1 MKEGCNALKKS
12 IGVLDTT
19 LRDGAQSASVSYTV
33 KDKLKILDILD
44 ALGIGFAEAGAPAA
58 VAKDEELFL
67 HLKRER
73 VRFRTLKPVAFHST
87 CREGVAACEDELL
100 KKTVALADEYVSLYG
115 KSSLAQ
121 VVSVIRT
128 SGDEN
133 LRMIADSVAYC
144 RENGKRVIF
153 EGEHFFDGFRADPD
167 YALQTLVAA
176 VNAGAERVVLCDTN
190 GGSMPGEVKRVVRE
204 VCKALSVPVGIHCHN
219 DCGLA
224 VANTLF
230 AVEGGASDVHGT
242 FCGIGERCGNTDL
255 CTVIPDLQLKMGL
268 SVLPPDRLRLLT
280 GSARRIA
287 DITNIAFD
295 ERAPYVGGYAF
306 RHKAGAHIDGE
317 EKWSSAFQH
326 TDPAQVGNSSGIL
339 ISDQSGRAAVA
350 KRLRELAPD
359 TAKNDPCVTELLA
372 RIKNEE
378 RLGYQYENADG
389 SLALMML
396 DALGRRKRY
405 FELLDFKIVLSDPTK
420 PDVLTGC
427 LLKIAVGGS
436 EALVASEGKGPV
448 NAIDIALRKALCGFY
463 PVLGEMRLTDYTVRV
478 IDSDAATAAK
488 VRVSV
493 ESSDSRS
500 VWRTVG
506 VSTDI
511 IEASW
516 IALCDSIDYMLA
528 DADGLV

>member
-67 HLKRER
+67 QLKRER

-255 CTVIPDLQLKMGL
+255 CTVIPD
-268 SVLPPDRLRLLT
+268 
-280 GSARRIA
+280 
-287 DITNIAFD
+287 
-295 ERAPYVGGYAF
+295 F
-306 RHKAGAHIDGE
+306 RS
-317 EKWSSAFQH
+317 KWGFPSCR
-326 TDPAQVGNSSGIL
+326 P
-339 ISDQSGRAAVA
+339 
-350 KRLRELAPD
+350 
-359 TAKNDPCVTELLA
+359 
-372 RIKNEE
+372 
-378 RLGYQYENADG
+378 
-389 SLALMML
+389 
-396 DALGRRKRY
+396 
-405 FELLDFKIVLSDPTK
+405 
-420 PDVLTGC
+420 TGC
-427 LLKIAVGGS
+427 G
-436 EALVASEGKGPV
+436 
-448 NAIDIALRKALCGFY
+448 C
-463 PVLGEMRLTDYTVRV
+463 
-478 IDSDAATAAK
+478 
-488 VRVSV
+488 
-493 ESSDSRS
+493 
-500 VWRTVG
+500 
-506 VSTDI
+506 
-511 IEASW
+511 
-516 IALCDSIDYMLA
+516 
-528 DADGLV
+528 

>member
-67 HLKRER
+67 QLKRER

-255 CTVIPDLQLKMGL
+255 CTVIPDLQIKMGL
-268 SVLPPDRLRLLT
+268 SVLPPDRLRL
-280 GSARRIA
+280 RIA

-448 NAIDIALRKALCGFY
+448 NAIDIALRKALGGFY

-528 DADGLV
+528 AADGLV